1 MGGQPHYPTDDDAA
15 AVLKQCAVHDSRDSR
30 SSRSSTQRHSQ
41 AKESGGV
48 EEWMHGQGERGAAGS
63 SQDRSRVASVGRAG
77 AGVRS
82 RTIDRPSR
90 GRGGFQT

>member
-48 EEWMHGQGERGAAGS
+48 EEWRSGCTARGNGEQPARRKTGAVSRASGGPGQACDLE
-63 SQDRSRVASVGRAG
+63 Q
-77 AGVRS
+77 
-82 RTIDRPSR
+82 
-90 GRGGFQT
+90 